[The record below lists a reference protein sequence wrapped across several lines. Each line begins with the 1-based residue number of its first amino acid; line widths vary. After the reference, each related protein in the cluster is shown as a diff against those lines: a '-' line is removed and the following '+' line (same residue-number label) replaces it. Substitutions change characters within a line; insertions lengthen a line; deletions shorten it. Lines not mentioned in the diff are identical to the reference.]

1 MVSDEYGII
10 ELVKQM
16 PGRYTYEEEDGTEV
30 TINYDAEGLD
40 LVPVTM
46 TLTYDPSDEQG
57 WTDFRSSY
65 HWDGDAGEWVGDDCS
80 YRSIGYHHFDFTYGH
95 GQPLMSYYEDS
106 YDFDLDDDDFDS
118 SVRFLSDLRIAY
130 HWDATAKSFVEDRR
144 YGIVY
149 TPEGDDE
156 LSFINYDTTD
166 GSPFTGSYKRDAQG
180 RLVQK
185 TQMVMYPDGRNLPVT
200 YTYTY
205 DPQNYMLT
213 MQEEAG
219 DGVTT
224 LETYTY
230 ERRTITV
237 TGIDELRPDA
247 TAELTIQGLTLS
259 APGQR
264 LSLYDLQGAPVT
276 KGTGS
281 VTAPR
286 PEAGP
291 CSEHDIAFHSL
302 LLPDTSRVR
311 RAPGRPRLGMI
322 PFPQASVCE
331 NKKRRAA
338 TFFAFFCL
346 SLPESTLLMIEGNQ
360 EPKE

>member
-230 ERRTITV
+230 ERRPNTL

-286 PEAGP
+286 PGLYIIKVGA
-291 CSEHDIAFHSL
+291 
-302 LLPDTSRVR
+302 
-311 RAPGRPRLGMI
+311 
-322 PFPQASVCE
+322 ASTKVVL
-331 NKKRRAA
+331 R
-338 TFFAFFCL
+338 
-346 SLPESTLLMIEGNQ
+346 
-360 EPKE
+360 